1 MKRRELIKGL
11 TILPLAGVVAGNS
24 DSLLTSAINE
34 ITGDV
39 NSDDSSIIFD
49 GSLKPG
55 PAIYQSIGVEPVINC
70 RGTFTIIGGS
80 IELAEVRA
88 AMDSASR
95 HFVQMDELA
104 DAVGKR
110 LAQLTGADWGMVT
123 AGCAAA
129 LKMATAACVAGGN
142 PEKLHRIPDLS
153 GLEKTEVI
161 IPSESFSAY
170 DFAIQNIGVKI
181 IRVNTLEELKD
192 ALSSKTAMIKLSG
205 GNLVPGPM
213 SLEAIAALAKP
224 LNIPILADAAAEILT
239 IPNVHLQNGATMVA
253 YSGGKAICGPQCAGL
268 LLGPKNILMSAWQAS
283 SPHHGPGRDN
293 KVGREET
300 LGMLAAVETWVKMD
314 HAGREKNWISWVNAI
329 ANRMSGIEHVKT
341 SVMEPKGINNRS
353 ASLAIS
359 WDPLKL
365 HLTSNELIQEL
376 INSKPRI
383 TVGAGR
389 NTDNGMTSISIN
401 ASQMQAGQDK
411 IVGDRI
417 FELLTKKRSP
427 KTESSMKAPVALIDG
442 RWDLVVDYFSS
453 KSDHMLYI
461 EQDGNWI
468 KGIHKTD
475 FSTREIS
482 GSIEGNE
489 IKFLSPGRRPAV
501 SYTFSGSLN
510 GDTISGKIDMGE
522 FLTANFTGKKN
533 TKDPDKIPI
542 VFPEGRPMGN

>member
-11 TILPLAGVVAGNS
+11 TFLPLAGA
-24 DSLLTSAINE
+24 LTTTSETVSAAVNE
-34 ITGDV
+34 FVSPIK
-39 NSDDSSIIFD
+39 ID
-49 GSLKPG
+49 GPLTPG
-55 PAIYQSIGVEPVINC
+55 PQIFQSIGVEPVINC

-80 IELAEVRA
+80 IELPEVRA

-110 LAQLTGADWGMVT
+110 LAELTGAQWGMVT

-142 PEKLHRIPDLS
+142 PEKLHQIPDLS

-161 IPSESFSAY
+161 IPAGSFSAY

-181 IRVNTLEELKD
+181 IRVETIEELKD
-192 ALSSKTAMIKLSG
+192 ALGPKTAMIKLSG

-213 SLEAIAALAKP
+213 SLEVIAALAKP

-283 SPHHGPGRDN
+283 SPHHGAGRDN

-314 HAGREKNWISWVNAI
+314 HAAREKNWMNWVNTI
-329 ANRMSGIEHVKT
+329 AKRVSGIESIKT
-341 SVMEPKGINNRS
+341 TIREPEGINNRS
-353 ASLAIS
+353 ASLNIS
-359 WDPLKL
+359 WDPEKL
-365 HLTSNELIQEL
+365 HVSSAELIQEL
-376 INSKPRI
+376 ISSKPRI
-383 TVGAGR
+383 TVGGGR
-389 NTDNGMTSISIN
+389 STDPGMASISIN
-401 ASQMQAGQDK
+401 ASQMQPGQDK
-411 IVGDRI
+411 IVGDKI
-417 FELLTKKRSP
+417 FELLSKKRSP
-427 KTESSMKAPVALIDG
+427 KVETSMKAPGSQIGG
-442 RWDLVVDYFSS
+442 RWDLEIDYFSS
-453 KSDHMLYI
+453 KSNHILYL
-461 EQDGNWI
+461 EQDGNWL
-468 KGIHKTD
+468 KGIHQTG
-475 FSTREIS
+475 FSTRDVS

-489 IKFLSPGRRPAV
+489 VKFLSPGRRPAV
-501 SYTFSGSLN
+501 SYTFAGIITEN
-510 GDTISGKIDMGE
+510 TISGKIDMGE
-522 FLTANFTGKKN
+522 FLTASFTGKKN
-533 TKDPDKIPI
+533 TKDPDRIPI

>member
-11 TILPLAGVVAGNS
+11 TFLPLAGTIAGS
-24 DSLLTSAINE
+24 TESAMGAVNDF
-34 ITGDV
+34 ITPV
-39 NSDDSSIIFD
+39 LPD
-49 GSLKPG
+49 GPLIPG
-55 PAIYQSIGVEPVINC
+55 PQIFQSIGVEPVINC

-80 IELAEVRA
+80 IELPEVRA

-110 LAQLTGADWGMVT
+110 LAELTGAQWGMVT

-129 LKMATAACVAGGN
+129 LKMATVACVAGGN
-142 PEKLHRIPDLS
+142 PEKLHLIPDLS
-153 GLEKTEVI
+153 GLDKTEVI
-161 IPSESFSAY
+161 IPAGSFSAY

-181 IRVNTLEELKD
+181 IRVETIEELKD
-192 ALSSKTAMIKLSG
+192 ALGPKTAMIKLSG

-213 SLEAIAALAKP
+213 SLEVIAAIAKP

-239 IPNVHLQNGATMVA
+239 IPNVHLKNGATMVA

-300 LGMLAAVETWVKMD
+300 LGMLAAVETWVKID
-314 HAGREKNWISWVNAI
+314 HAAREKNWMNWVNAI
-329 ANRMSGIEHVKT
+329 AKRVSGIESIKT
-341 SVMEPKGINNRS
+341 TIREPEGINNRS
-353 ASLAIS
+353 ASLSIS
-359 WDPLKL
+359 WDPEKL
-365 HLTSNELIQEL
+365 HLSSAELIQEL
-376 INSKPRI
+376 ISSKPRI
-383 TVGAGR
+383 TVGGGR
-389 NTDNGMTSISIN
+389 SAEPGMASISIN
-401 ASQMQAGQDK
+401 ASQMQPGQDK
-411 IVGDRI
+411 LVGDKI
-417 FELLTKKRSP
+417 FELLSRKRSP
-427 KTESSMKAPVALIDG
+427 KAETALKAPGSKIGG
-442 RWDLVVDYFSS
+442 RWDLEIDYFSS
-453 KSDHMLYI
+453 KSDHILYL
-461 EQDGNWI
+461 EQDGNWL

-475 FSTREIS
+475 FSVREIS

-489 IKFLSPGRRPAV
+489 VKFLSPGRRPAV
-501 SYTFSGSLN
+501 SYTFAGTIS

-533 TKDPDKIPI
+533 TKNPDRTPI

>member
-11 TILPLAGVVAGNS
+11 TFLPLAGA
-24 DSLLTSAINE
+24 
-34 ITGDV
+34 ITGSPETAIGATNEFIAPV
-39 NSDDSSIIFD
+39 LPD
-49 GSLKPG
+49 GPLTPG
-55 PAIYQSIGVEPVINC
+55 PQIFQSIGVEPVINC

-80 IELAEVRA
+80 IELPEVRA

-110 LAQLTGADWGMVT
+110 LAELTEAEWGMVT
-123 AGCAAA
+123 SGCAAA

-153 GLEKTEVI
+153 GLDKTEVI
-161 IPSESFSAY
+161 IPAGSFSAY
-170 DFAIQNIGVKI
+170 DFAIQNVGVKI
-181 IRVNTLEELKD
+181 IRVETIEELKD
-192 ALSSKTAMIKLSG
+192 AVGPKTAMIKLSG

-213 SLEAIAALAKP
+213 SLEAIAAVANP

-239 IPNVHLQNGATMVA
+239 IPNVHLMNGATMVA

-283 SPHHGPGRDN
+283 SPHHGAGRDN

-314 HAGREKNWISWVNAI
+314 HAAREKNWMTWVNSI
-329 ANRMSGIEHVKT
+329 AQRVSQIESVKT
-341 SVMEPKGINNRS
+341 TVREPEGINNRS
-353 ASLAIS
+353 ASLNIS
-359 WDPLKL
+359 WDPKKL
-365 HLTSNELIQEL
+365 HLSSAELIQEL
-376 INSKPRI
+376 ISSKPRI
-383 TVGAGR
+383 TVGGGR
-389 NTDNGMTSISIN
+389 NTDAGMASISIN
-401 ASQMQAGQDK
+401 ASQMQPGEDK
-411 IVGDRI
+411 IVGDKI
-417 FELLTKKRSP
+417 FELLSKKRSP
-427 KTESSMKAPVALIDG
+427 KAEKAMKAPSSMISG
-442 RWDLVVDYFSS
+442 RWDLEIDYFSS
-453 KSDHMLYI
+453 KSDHILYL
-461 EQDGNWI
+461 EQDGNWL

-475 FSTREIS
+475 FSVREVS

-489 IKFLSPGRRPAV
+489 VKFLSPGRRPAV
-501 SYTFSGSLN
+501 SYTFAGTISGN
-510 GDTISGKIDMGE
+510 TISGKIDMGE
-522 FLTANFTGKKN
+522 FLTADFSGKKN

>member
-11 TILPLAGVVAGNS
+11 SFLPLSGAIAGSTETV
-24 DSLLTSAINE
+24 SAAVNE
-34 ITGDV
+34 FVSPSKI
-39 NSDDSSIIFD
+39 D
-49 GSLKPG
+49 GPLVPG
-55 PAIYQSIGVEPVINC
+55 PQIFQSIGVEPVINC

-80 IELAEVRA
+80 IELPEVRA

-110 LAQLTGADWGMVT
+110 LAELTGAQWGMVT

-153 GLEKTEVI
+153 GLDKTEVI
-161 IPSESFSAY
+161 IPAGSFSAY

-181 IRVNTLEELKD
+181 IRVETIEELKD
-192 ALSSKTAMIKLSG
+192 ALGPKTAMIKLSG

-213 SLEAIAALAKP
+213 SLEVIATIAKP

-314 HAGREKNWISWVNAI
+314 HAAREKNWMNWVNAI
-329 ANRMSGIEHVKT
+329 AKRVSGIESVKST
-341 SVMEPKGINNRS
+341 IREPEGINNRS
-353 ASLAIS
+353 ASLSIS
-359 WDPLKL
+359 WDPEKL
-365 HLTSNELIQEL
+365 HLSSAELIQEL
-376 INSKPRI
+376 ISSKPRI
-383 TVGAGR
+383 TVGGGR
-389 NTDNGMTSISIN
+389 STDSGMASISIN
-401 ASQMQAGQDK
+401 ASQMQPGQDK
-411 IVGDRI
+411 IVGDKI
-417 FELLTKKRSP
+417 FELLSKKRSP
-427 KTESSMKAPVALIDG
+427 KVEASMKAPSSKISG
-442 RWDLVVDYFSS
+442 RWDLEIDYFSS
-453 KSDHMLYI
+453 KSDHLLYL
-461 EQDGNWI
+461 EQDGNWL

-475 FSTREIS
+475 FSVREIS

-489 IKFLSPGRRPAV
+489 VKFQSPGRRPAV
-501 SYTFSGSLN
+501 SYTFAGTIS

-533 TKDPDKIPI
+533 TKDPDRIPI

>member
-11 TILPLAGVVAGNS
+11 TFLPLAGAIVGSPETAMGAVNEFIAP
-24 DSLLTSAINE
+24 LLP
-34 ITGDV
+34 
-39 NSDDSSIIFD
+39 D
-49 GSLKPG
+49 GPLTPG
-55 PAIYQSIGVEPVINC
+55 PQIFQSIGVEPVINC

-80 IELAEVRA
+80 IELPEVRA

-110 LAQLTGADWGMVT
+110 LAELTGAQWGMVT

-153 GLEKTEVI
+153 GLDKTEVI
-161 IPSESFSAY
+161 IPAGSFSAY

-181 IRVNTLEELKD
+181 IRVETIEELKD
-192 ALSSKTAMIKLSG
+192 ALGPKTAMIKLSG

-213 SLEAIAALAKP
+213 SLEVIAAIAKP

-239 IPNVHLQNGATMVA
+239 IPNVHLKNGATMVA

-314 HAGREKNWISWVNAI
+314 HAAREKNWMTWVNAI
-329 ANRMSGIEHVKT
+329 AKRVSGIESIKT
-341 SVMEPKGINNRS
+341 TIREPEGINNRS
-353 ASLAIS
+353 ASLSIS
-359 WDPLKL
+359 WDPEKL
-365 HLTSNELIQEL
+365 HLSSAELIQEL
-376 INSKPRI
+376 ISSKPRI
-383 TVGAGR
+383 TVGGGR
-389 NTDNGMTSISIN
+389 STDPGMASISIN
-401 ASQMQAGQDK
+401 ASQMQPGQDK
-411 IVGDRI
+411 IVGDKI
-417 FELLTKKRSP
+417 FELLSKKRSP
-427 KTESSMKAPVALIDG
+427 KAETAMKAPGSKIGG
-442 RWDLVVDYFSS
+442 RWDLEIDYFSS
-453 KSDHMLYI
+453 KSDHILYL
-461 EQDGNWI
+461 EQDGNWL

-475 FSTREIS
+475 FSVREIS

-489 IKFLSPGRRPAV
+489 VKFLSPGRRPAV
-501 SYTFSGSLN
+501 SYTFAGTIS

-533 TKDPDKIPI
+533 TKDPDRIPI

>member
-11 TILPLAGVVAGNS
+11 TFLPLAGAIAGSSESALGAVNEFIAPVLP
-24 DSLLTSAINE
+24 DGPLT
-34 ITGDV
+34 
-39 NSDDSSIIFD
+39 
-49 GSLKPG
+49 PG
-55 PAIYQSIGVEPVINC
+55 PQIFQSIGVEPVINC

-80 IELAEVRA
+80 IELPEVRA

-110 LAQLTGADWGMVT
+110 LAELTGAQWGMVT

-142 PEKLHRIPDLS
+142 PEKLHLIPDLS
-153 GLEKTEVI
+153 GLDKTEVI
-161 IPSESFSAY
+161 IPAGSFSAY

-181 IRVNTLEELKD
+181 IRVETIEELKD
-192 ALSSKTAMIKLSG
+192 ALGPKTAMIKLSG

-213 SLEAIAALAKP
+213 SLEVIAAIAKP

-239 IPNVHLQNGATMVA
+239 IPNVHLKNGATMVA

-314 HAGREKNWISWVNAI
+314 HAAREKNWMNWVNAI
-329 ANRMSGIEHVKT
+329 AKRVSGIESVKT
-341 SVMEPKGINNRS
+341 TIREPEGINNRS
-353 ASLAIS
+353 ASLSIS
-359 WDPLKL
+359 WDPEKL
-365 HLTSNELIQEL
+365 HVSSAELIQEL
-376 INSKPRI
+376 ISSKPRI
-383 TVGAGR
+383 TVGGGR
-389 NTDNGMTSISIN
+389 SAEPGMASISIN

-411 IVGDRI
+411 IVGDKI
-417 FELLTKKRSP
+417 FELLSKKRSP
-427 KTESSMKAPVALIDG
+427 KAEKVMKAPGSKISG
-442 RWDLVVDYFSS
+442 RWDLEIDYFSS
-453 KSDHMLYI
+453 KSDHILYL
-461 EQDGNWI
+461 EQDGNWL

-475 FSTREIS
+475 FSVREVS

-489 IKFLSPGRRPAV
+489 VKFLSPGRRPAV
-501 SYTFSGSLN
+501 SYTFAGTIS
-510 GDTISGKIDMGE
+510 GDTISGRIDMGE

-533 TKDPDKIPI
+533 TKNPDRIPI

>member
-11 TILPLAGVVAGNS
+11 TFLPLAGAVAGSSESARAAVNEFMS
-24 DSLLTSAINE
+24 PVLPDGPLT
-34 ITGDV
+34 
-39 NSDDSSIIFD
+39 
-49 GSLKPG
+49 PG
-55 PAIYQSIGVEPVINC
+55 PQIFQSIGVEPVINC

-80 IELAEVRA
+80 IELPEVRA

-110 LAQLTGADWGMVT
+110 LAELTRAEWGMVT

-161 IPSESFSAY
+161 IPNGSFSAY

-181 IRVNTLEELKD
+181 IRVNTVEELKR
-192 ALSSKTAMIKLSG
+192 ALGPKTAMIKLSG
-205 GNLVPGPM
+205 GNLVPGPL
-213 SLEAIAALAKP
+213 SLEVIAALAKP
-224 LNIPILADAAAEILT
+224 FNIPILADAAAEILT

-314 HAGREKNWISWVNAI
+314 HAAREKNWMNWMNTI
-329 ANRMSGIEHVKT
+329 AKRISGIEHVNT
-341 SVMEPKGINNRS
+341 VISEPKGIDNRS
-353 ASLAIS
+353 ASLAIL
-359 WDPLKL
+359 WDPQKL
-365 HLTSNELIQEL
+365 HLTSAELIQEL
-376 INSKPRI
+376 ISSRPRI
-383 TVGAGR
+383 TLSAGR
-389 NTDNGMTSISIN
+389 GLESAKASISIN
-401 ASQMQAGQDK
+401 ASQMQPGQDK
-411 IVGDRI
+411 IVGDKI
-417 FELLTKKRSP
+417 FELLSKKRSP
-427 KTESSMKAPVALIDG
+427 KTDTLMKVPSASVNG
-442 RWDLVVDYFSS
+442 RWDLVIDYFSS
-453 KSDHMLYI
+453 KSDHVVYF

-475 FSTREIS
+475 FSVREIS
-482 GSIEGNE
+482 GSMEGNE

-501 SYTFSGSLN
+501 SYTFSGTIS

-533 TKDPDKIPI
+533 TKDPDRIPI

>member
-11 TILPLAGVVAGNS
+11 SFMPLAGAIAGS
-24 DSLLTSAINE
+24 TETVSAAVNE
-34 ITGDV
+34 FVSPSKI
-39 NSDDSSIIFD
+39 D
-49 GSLKPG
+49 GPLVPG
-55 PAIYQSIGVEPVINC
+55 PQIFQSIGVEPVINC

-80 IELAEVRA
+80 IELPEVRA

-110 LAQLTGADWGMVT
+110 LAELTGAQWGMVT

-153 GLEKTEVI
+153 GLDKTEVI
-161 IPSESFSAY
+161 IPAGSFSAY

-181 IRVNTLEELKD
+181 IRVETIEELKD
-192 ALSSKTAMIKLSG
+192 ALGPKTAMIKLSG

-213 SLEAIAALAKP
+213 SLEVIATIAKP

-268 LLGPKNILMSAWQAS
+268 LLGPKNILMSAWKAS

-314 HAGREKNWISWVNAI
+314 HAAREKNWMNWVNAI
-329 ANRMSGIEHVKT
+329 AKRVSGIESVKST
-341 SVMEPKGINNRS
+341 IREPEGINNRS
-353 ASLAIS
+353 ASLSIS
-359 WDPLKL
+359 WDPEKL
-365 HLTSNELIQEL
+365 HLSSAELIQEL
-376 INSKPRI
+376 ISSKPRI
-383 TVGAGR
+383 TVGGGR
-389 NTDNGMTSISIN
+389 STDSGMASISIN
-401 ASQMQAGQDK
+401 ASQMQPGQDK
-411 IVGDRI
+411 IVGDKI
-417 FELLTKKRSP
+417 FELLSKKRSP
-427 KTESSMKAPVALIDG
+427 KVEASMKAPSSKISG
-442 RWDLVVDYFSS
+442 RWDLEIDYFSS
-453 KSDHMLYI
+453 KSDHLLYL
-461 EQDGNWI
+461 EQDGNWL

-475 FSTREIS
+475 FSVREIS

-489 IKFLSPGRRPAV
+489 VKFQSPGRRPAV
-501 SYTFSGSLN
+501 SYTFAGTIS

-533 TKDPDKIPI
+533 TKDPDRIPI
-542 VFPEGRPMGN
+542 VFPEGSPMGN

>member
-11 TILPLAGVVAGNS
+11 SFLPLAGALAGS
-24 DSLLTSAINE
+24 SEASMAGINE
-34 ITGDV
+34 FISPV
-39 NSDDSSIIFD
+39 LPD
-49 GSLKPG
+49 GPLTPG
-55 PAIYQSIGVEPVINC
+55 PQIFQSIGVEPVINC

-80 IELAEVRA
+80 IELPEVRA

-110 LAQLTGADWGMVT
+110 LAELTRAEWGMVT

-129 LKMATAACVAGGN
+129 LKLATAACVAGGN

-161 IPSESFSAY
+161 IPAASFSAY

-181 IRVNTLEELKD
+181 IRVNTLDELKN
-192 ALSSKTAMIKLSG
+192 ALNSKTAMIKLSG

-213 SLEAIAALAKP
+213 SLQAIAALAKP

-314 HAGREKNWISWVNAI
+314 HAAREKKWMSWMNNI
-329 ANRMSGIEHVKT
+329 ANRISGIEHVKT
-341 SVMEPKGINNRS
+341 TISEPKGIDNRS
-353 ASLAIS
+353 ASLSII
-359 WDPLKL
+359 WDPQKL
-365 HLTSNELIQEL
+365 HLTSAELTQEL
-376 INSKPRI
+376 IRSKPRI
-383 TVGAGR
+383 TVSSGR
-389 NTDNGMTSISIN
+389 NLESSMASISIN
-401 ASQMQAGQDK
+401 ASQMQPGQDK
-411 IVGDRI
+411 IVGDKI
-417 FELLTKKRSP
+417 FELLSKKRSP
-427 KTESSMKAPVALIDG
+427 KTDTIMKSPSASVNG
-442 RWDLVVDYFSS
+442 RWDLVIDYFSS
-453 KSDHMLYI
+453 KGDHVIYI

-468 KGIHKTD
+468 KGMHKTD

-501 SYTFSGSLN
+501 SYTFSGIVS
-510 GDTISGKIDMGE
+510 GDSISGKIDMGE
-522 FLTANFTGKKN
+522 FLTANFTGIKN
-533 TKDPDKIPI
+533 TKDPDRIPI

>member
-11 TILPLAGVVAGNS
+11 SFMPLAGAIAGS
-24 DSLLTSAINE
+24 TETVSAAVNE
-34 ITGDV
+34 FVSPSKI
-39 NSDDSSIIFD
+39 D
-49 GSLKPG
+49 GPLVPG
-55 PAIYQSIGVEPVINC
+55 PQIFQSIGVEPVINC

-80 IELAEVRA
+80 IELPEVRA

-110 LAQLTGADWGMVT
+110 LAELTGAQWGMVT

-153 GLEKTEVI
+153 GLDKTEVI
-161 IPSESFSAY
+161 IPAGSFSAY

-181 IRVNTLEELKD
+181 IRVETIEELKD
-192 ALSSKTAMIKLSG
+192 ALGPKTAMIKLSG

-213 SLEAIAALAKP
+213 SLEVIATIAKP

-314 HAGREKNWISWVNAI
+314 HAAREKNWMNWVNAI
-329 ANRMSGIEHVKT
+329 AKRVSGIESVKST
-341 SVMEPKGINNRS
+341 IREPEGINNRS
-353 ASLAIS
+353 ASLSIS
-359 WDPLKL
+359 WDPEKL
-365 HLTSNELIQEL
+365 HLSSAELIQEL
-376 INSKPRI
+376 ISSKPRI
-383 TVGAGR
+383 TVGGGR
-389 NTDNGMTSISIN
+389 STDSGMASISIN
-401 ASQMQAGQDK
+401 ASQMQPGQDK
-411 IVGDRI
+411 IVGDKI
-417 FELLTKKRSP
+417 FELLSKKRSP
-427 KTESSMKAPVALIDG
+427 KVEASMKAPSSKISG
-442 RWDLVVDYFSS
+442 RWDLEIDYFSS
-453 KSDHMLYI
+453 KSDHLLYL
-461 EQDGNWI
+461 EQDGNWL

-475 FSTREIS
+475 FSVREIS

-489 IKFLSPGRRPAV
+489 VKFQSPGRRPAV
-501 SYTFSGSLN
+501 SYTFAGTIS

-533 TKDPDKIPI
+533 TKDPDRIPI
-542 VFPEGRPMGN
+542 VFPEGSPMGN

>member
-11 TILPLAGVVAGNS
+11 TFLPLAGA
-24 DSLLTSAINE
+24 
-34 ITGDV
+34 ITGSPESAMGAV
-39 NSDDSSIIFD
+39 KEFIAPVLPD
-49 GSLKPG
+49 GPLTPG
-55 PAIYQSIGVEPVINC
+55 PQIFQSIGVEPVINC

-80 IELAEVRA
+80 IELPEVRA

-110 LAQLTGADWGMVT
+110 LAELTGAEWGMVT

-142 PEKLHRIPDLS
+142 PEKLHLIPDLS
-153 GLEKTEVI
+153 GLDKTEVI
-161 IPSESFSAY
+161 IPAGSFSAY

-181 IRVNTLEELKD
+181 IRVETIEELKD
-192 ALSSKTAMIKLSG
+192 ALGPKTAMIKLSG
-205 GNLVPGPM
+205 GNLVPGSM
-213 SLEAIAALAKP
+213 SLEVIAAITKP

-239 IPNVHLQNGATMVA
+239 IPNVHLKNGATMVA

-314 HAGREKNWISWVNAI
+314 HAAREKNWMNWVNAI
-329 ANRMSGIEHVKT
+329 ARRVSGIESVKT
-341 SVMEPKGINNRS
+341 TIREPEGINNRS
-353 ASLAIS
+353 ASLSIS
-359 WDPLKL
+359 WDPAKL
-365 HLTSNELIQEL
+365 HLSSAELIQEL
-376 INSKPRI
+376 ISSKPRI
-383 TVGAGR
+383 TVGGGR
-389 NTDNGMTSISIN
+389 STDPGMASISIN
-401 ASQMQAGQDK
+401 ASQMQPGQDK
-411 IVGDRI
+411 IVGDKI
-417 FELLTKKRSP
+417 FELLSKKRSP
-427 KTESSMKAPVALIDG
+427 KVEASMKAPSSKIGG
-442 RWDLVVDYFSS
+442 RWDLEIDYFSS
-453 KSDHMLYI
+453 KSDHILYL
-461 EQDGNWI
+461 EQDGNWL

-475 FSTREIS
+475 FSVREVS

-489 IKFLSPGRRPAV
+489 VKFLSPGRRPAV
-501 SYTFSGSLN
+501 SYTFSGTIS

-522 FLTANFTGKKN
+522 FLTANFSGKKN
-533 TKDPDKIPI
+533 TKDPDRIPI

>member
-11 TILPLAGVVAGNS
+11 TFLPLAGALAGS
-24 DSLLTSAINE
+24 SETAMAGINE
-34 ITGDV
+34 FISPV
-39 NSDDSSIIFD
+39 LPD
-49 GSLKPG
+49 GPLTPG
-55 PAIYQSIGVEPVINC
+55 PQIFQSIGVEPVINC

-80 IELAEVRA
+80 IELPEVRA

-110 LAQLTGADWGMVT
+110 LAELTRADWGMVT

-161 IPSESFSAY
+161 IPNGSFSAY

-181 IRVNTLEELKD
+181 IRVETIEELKE
-192 ALSSKTAMIKLSG
+192 ALGPKTAMIKLSG

-213 SLEAIAALAKP
+213 SLEVIAALAKP

-239 IPNVHLQNGATMVA
+239 IPNVHLKNGATMVA

-283 SPHHGPGRDN
+283 SPHHGAGRDN

-314 HAGREKNWISWVNAI
+314 HAAREKNWMTWVNAI
-329 ANRMSGIEHVKT
+329 AKRVSGIGSIKT
-341 SVMEPKGINNRS
+341 TIREPEGINNRS
-353 ASLAIS
+353 ASLNIS
-359 WDPLKL
+359 WDPEKL
-365 HLTSNELIQEL
+365 HLSSAELIQEL
-376 INSKPRI
+376 ISSKPRI
-383 TVGAGR
+383 TVGGGR
-389 NTDNGMTSISIN
+389 STDPGMASISIN
-401 ASQMQAGQDK
+401 ASQMQPGQDK
-411 IVGDRI
+411 IVGDKI
-417 FELLTKKRSP
+417 FELLSKKRSP
-427 KTESSMKAPVALIDG
+427 KAETAMKAPSSKIGG
-442 RWDLVVDYFSS
+442 RWDLEIDYFSS
-453 KSDHMLYI
+453 KSDHILYL
-461 EQDGNWI
+461 EQDGNWL

-475 FSTREIS
+475 FSVREVS
-482 GSIEGNE
+482 GCIEGNE
-489 IKFLSPGRRPAV
+489 VKFLSPGRRPAV
-501 SYTFSGSLN
+501 SYTFAGTIS

-533 TKDPDKIPI
+533 TKDPDRIPI

>member
-11 TILPLAGVVAGNS
+11 TFLPLAGAVAGSSESAFSTVNELMAPVLP
-24 DSLLTSAINE
+24 DGPLT
-34 ITGDV
+34 
-39 NSDDSSIIFD
+39 
-49 GSLKPG
+49 PG
-55 PAIYQSIGVEPVINC
+55 PQVFQSIGVEPIINC

-80 IELAEVRA
+80 IELPEVRA

-110 LAQLTGADWGMVT
+110 LAELTGAQWGMVT

-153 GLEKTEVI
+153 GLDKTEVI
-161 IPSESFSAY
+161 IPAGSFSAY

-181 IRVNTLEELKD
+181 IRVETIEELKD
-192 ALSSKTAMIKLSG
+192 ALGPKTAMIKLSG

-213 SLEAIAALAKP
+213 SLEVIAAIAKP

-239 IPNVHLQNGATMVA
+239 IPNVHLKNGATMVA

-314 HAGREKNWISWVNAI
+314 HAAREKNWMNWVNAI
-329 ANRMSGIEHVKT
+329 AKRVSGIESIKT
-341 SVMEPKGINNRS
+341 TIREPEGINNRS
-353 ASLAIS
+353 ASLSIS
-359 WDPLKL
+359 WDPEKL
-365 HLTSNELIQEL
+365 NLSSAELIQEL
-376 INSKPRI
+376 ISSKPRI
-383 TVGAGR
+383 TVGGGR
-389 NTDNGMTSISIN
+389 STDSGMASISIN
-401 ASQMQAGQDK
+401 ASQMQPGQDK
-411 IVGDRI
+411 IVGDKI
-417 FELLTKKRSP
+417 FELLSKKRSP
-427 KTESSMKAPVALIDG
+427 KAETAMKVPTSKIGG
-442 RWDLVVDYFSS
+442 RWDLEIDYFSS
-453 KSDHMLYI
+453 KSDHILYL
-461 EQDGNWI
+461 EQDGNWL

-475 FSTREIS
+475 FSVREVS

-489 IKFLSPGRRPAV
+489 VKFLSPGRRPAV
-501 SYTFSGSLN
+501 SYTFAGTIS
-510 GDTISGKIDMGE
+510 GDTISGRIDMGE

-533 TKDPDKIPI
+533 TKDPDRVPI

>member
-11 TILPLAGVVAGNS
+11 TFLPLAGAIAGSPETAFGATNEFIAPVLP
-24 DSLLTSAINE
+24 DGPLTP
-34 ITGDV
+34 GLQ
-39 NSDDSSIIFD
+39 IF
-49 GSLKPG
+49 
-55 PAIYQSIGVEPVINC
+55 QSIGVEPVINC

-80 IELAEVRA
+80 IELPEVRA

-110 LAQLTGADWGMVT
+110 LAELTGAQWGMVT

-142 PEKLHRIPDLS
+142 PEKLHLIPDLS
-153 GLEKTEVI
+153 GLDKTEVI
-161 IPSESFSAY
+161 IPAGSFSAY

-181 IRVNTLEELKD
+181 IRVETIEELKD
-192 ALSSKTAMIKLSG
+192 ALGPKTAMIKLSG

-213 SLEAIAALAKP
+213 SLEVIAAITKP

-239 IPNVHLQNGATMVA
+239 IPNVHLKNGATMVA

-314 HAGREKNWISWVNAI
+314 HTAREQNWMNWVNAI
-329 ANRMSGIEHVKT
+329 AKRVSGIESVKT
-341 SVMEPKGINNRS
+341 TIREPEGINNRS
-353 ASLAIS
+353 ASLSIS
-359 WDPLKL
+359 WDPEKL
-365 HLTSNELIQEL
+365 HLSSAELIQEL
-376 INSKPRI
+376 ISSKPRI
-383 TVGAGR
+383 TVGGGRSADAG
-389 NTDNGMTSISIN
+389 MASISIN
-401 ASQMQAGQDK
+401 ASQMQPGQDK
-411 IVGDRI
+411 IVGDKI
-417 FELLTKKRSP
+417 FELLSKKRSP
-427 KTESSMKAPVALIDG
+427 KVETAMKAPGSKIGG
-442 RWDLVVDYFSS
+442 RWDLEIDYFSS
-453 KSDHMLYI
+453 KSDHILYL
-461 EQDGNWI
+461 EQDGNWL

-475 FSTREIS
+475 FSVREVS

-489 IKFLSPGRRPAV
+489 VKFLSPGRRPAV
-501 SYTFSGSLN
+501 SYTFAGTIS

-533 TKDPDKIPI
+533 TKDPDRIPI

>member
-11 TILPLAGVVAGNS
+11 TFLPLAGAMAGS
-24 DSLLTSAINE
+24 TESSLLAVNE
-34 ITGDV
+34 FIPPV
-39 NSDDSSIIFD
+39 LPD
-49 GSLKPG
+49 GPLTPG
-55 PAIYQSIGVEPVINC
+55 PQIFRSIGVEPVINC

-80 IELAEVRA
+80 IELPEVRA

-110 LAQLTGADWGMVT
+110 LAELTGAQWGMVT

-142 PEKLHRIPDLS
+142 PEKLHLIPDLS
-153 GLEKTEVI
+153 GLDKTEVI
-161 IPSESFSAY
+161 IPAGSFSAY

-181 IRVNTLEELKD
+181 IRVETIEELKD
-192 ALSSKTAMIKLSG
+192 ALGPKTAMIKLSG

-213 SLEAIAALAKP
+213 SLEVIAAITKP

-239 IPNVHLQNGATMVA
+239 IPNVHLKNGATMVT

-314 HAGREKNWISWVNAI
+314 HAAREQNWMNWVNVI
-329 ANRMSGIEHVKT
+329 AKRVSGIESVKT
-341 SVMEPKGINNRS
+341 TIREPEGINNRS
-353 ASLAIS
+353 ASLSIS
-359 WDPLKL
+359 WDPGKL
-365 HLTSNELIQEL
+365 HLSSAELIQEL
-376 INSKPRI
+376 ISSKPRI
-383 TVGAGR
+383 TVGGGR
-389 NTDNGMTSISIN
+389 SADPGMASISIN
-401 ASQMQAGQDK
+401 ASQMQPGQDK
-411 IVGDRI
+411 IVGDKI
-417 FELLTKKRSP
+417 FELLSKKRSP
-427 KTESSMKAPVALIDG
+427 KVETAMKAPGSKIGG
-442 RWDLVVDYFSS
+442 RWDLEIDYFSS
-453 KSDHMLYI
+453 KSDHILYL
-461 EQDGNWI
+461 EQDGNWL

-475 FSTREIS
+475 FSVREVS

-489 IKFLSPGRRPAV
+489 VKFLSPGRRPAV
-501 SYTFSGSLN
+501 SYTFAGTIS

-533 TKDPDKIPI
+533 TKDPDRIPI

>member
-11 TILPLAGVVAGNS
+11 TFLPLAGAVAGS
-24 DSLLTSAINE
+24 AETTLAAAPEFVKPVLPDGPLT
-34 ITGDV
+34 
-39 NSDDSSIIFD
+39 
-49 GSLKPG
+49 PG
-55 PAIYQSIGVEPVINC
+55 PQIFQSIGVEPVINC

-80 IELAEVRA
+80 IELPEVRA

-110 LAQLTGADWGMVT
+110 LAELTGAQWGMVT

-142 PEKLHRIPDLS
+142 PEKLHQIPDLR
-153 GLEKTEVI
+153 GLDKTEVI
-161 IPSESFSAY
+161 IPAGSFSAY

-181 IRVNTLEELKD
+181 IRVETIEELKD
-192 ALSSKTAMIKLSG
+192 ALGPKTAMIKLSG

-213 SLEAIAALAKP
+213 SLEVIAAIAKP
-224 LNIPILADAAAEILT
+224 FNVPILADAAAEILT

-314 HAGREKNWISWVNAI
+314 HAAREKNWMNWVNAI
-329 ANRMSGIEHVKT
+329 AKRVSGIESVKT
-341 SVMEPKGINNRS
+341 TIREPEGINNRS
-353 ASLAIS
+353 ASLSIS
-359 WDPLKL
+359 WDPDKL
-365 HLTSNELIQEL
+365 HLSSAELIQEL

-383 TVGAGR
+383 TVGGGR
-389 NTDNGMTSISIN
+389 STDPGMASISIT
-401 ASQMQAGQDK
+401 ASQMQPGQDK
-411 IVGDRI
+411 IVGDKL
-417 FELLTKKRSP
+417 FEVLSKKRSP
-427 KTESSMKAPVALIDG
+427 KAEAAMKAPNSEISG
-442 RWDLVVDYFSS
+442 RWDLEIDYFSS
-453 KSDHMLYI
+453 KSDHIIYF
-461 EQDGNWI
+461 EQDGNWL

-475 FSTREIS
+475 FSVRELS
-482 GSIEGNE
+482 GTIEGNKV
-489 IKFLSPGRRPAV
+489 KFFSPGRRPAV
-501 SYTFSGSLN
+501 SYTFSGTIS
-510 GDTISGKIDMGE
+510 GETISGKIDMGE

-533 TKDPDKIPI
+533 TKEPDRVPI

>member
-24 DSLLTSAINE
+24 DSLLASAIND
-34 ITGDV
+34 ITGNV
-39 NSDDSSIIFD
+39 NSEGSSAIFD

-110 LAQLTGADWGMVT
+110 LAQLTGAEWGMVT

-153 GLEKTEVI
+153 GLEKNEVI
-161 IPSESFSAY
+161 IPAESFSAY

-181 IRVNTLEELKD
+181 IRVNTLEELRD

-213 SLEAIAALAKP
+213 GLEAIAALAKP
-224 LNIPILADAAAEILT
+224 MNIPILADAAAEILT

-314 HAGREKNWISWVNAI
+314 HAGREKNWMTWVNAI
-329 ANRMSGIEHVKT
+329 ASRMSAIEHVKT
-341 SVMEPKGINNRS
+341 MIMEPKGINNRS
-353 ASLAIS
+353 ASLTIS

-365 HLTSNELIQEL
+365 HLSSSDLIQEL

-401 ASQMQAGQDK
+401 ASQMQVGQDK

-427 KTESSMKAPVALIDG
+427 KTGSEMNTPAALING

-501 SYTFSGSLN
+501 SYTFSGTLD
-510 GDTISGKIDMGE
+510 GDIISGKIDMGE
-522 FLTANFTGKKN
+522 FLTASFTARKN
-533 TKDPDKIPI
+533 KAKADRVPI
-542 VFPEGRPMGN
+542 IFPTGRPMGN

>member
-11 TILPLAGVVAGNS
+11 TILPLAGVVVGNS
-24 DSLLTSAINE
+24 DSLYASAINE
-34 ITGDV
+34 ITGNV
-39 NSDDSSIIFD
+39 NSEEAAIIFD

-80 IELAEVRA
+80 IELTEVRA

-110 LAQLTGADWGMVT
+110 LAQLTGAEWGMVT

-153 GLEKTEVI
+153 GLDKTEVI
-161 IPSESFSAY
+161 IPAGSFSAY

-181 IRVNTLEELKD
+181 IRVETIEELKD

-213 SLEAIAALAKP
+213 SLEVIAALAKP

-268 LLGPKNILMSAWQAS
+268 LLGPKSILMSAWQAS

-300 LGMLAAVETWVKMD
+300 LGMLAAVETWVTMD
-314 HAGREKNWISWVNAI
+314 HAAREKNWMTWVNSI
-329 ANRMSGIEHVKT
+329 AKRVSVIETVKT
-341 SVMEPKGINNRS
+341 TIREPEGINNRS
-353 ASLAIS
+353 ASLTIS
-359 WDPLKL
+359 WDPDKL
-365 HLTSNELIQEL
+365 HLSNTELIQEL
-376 INSKPRI
+376 ISSKPRI
-383 TVGAGR
+383 TVGGGR
-389 NTDNGMTSISIN
+389 STEPGMVSISIN

-411 IVGDRI
+411 IVGDKI
-417 FELLTKKRSP
+417 FELLSKKRSP
-427 KTESSMKAPVALIDG
+427 KAETALKVPSSKISG
-442 RWDLVVDYFSS
+442 QWDLEIDYFSS
-453 KSDHMLYI
+453 KSDHLLYL

-475 FSTREIS
+475 FSVREVS

-489 IKFLSPGRRPAV
+489 VKFLSPGRRPAV
-501 SYTFSGSLN
+501 SYTFSGTLD

>member
-24 DSLLTSAINE
+24 DSLYASAINE
-34 ITGDV
+34 IAGNV
-39 NSDDSSIIFD
+39 NSEEVATIFD
-49 GSLKPG
+49 GSLKSG

-110 LAQLTGADWGMVT
+110 LAHLTGAEWGMVT

-161 IPSESFSAY
+161 IPAGSFSAY

-181 IRVNTLEELKD
+181 IRVETIEELKD

-213 SLEAIAALAKP
+213 SLEAIAAQAKP

-300 LGMLAAVETWVKMD
+300 LGMLAAVENWVKMD
-314 HAGREKNWISWVNAI
+314 HAVREKNWMTWVNSI
-329 ANRMSGIEHVKT
+329 AKRVSEIETVKT
-341 SVMEPKGINNRS
+341 TIREPEGINNRS
-353 ASLAIS
+353 ASLTIS
-359 WDPLKL
+359 WDPEKL
-365 HLTSNELIQEL
+365 HLNSSDLIQEL

-411 IVGDRI
+411 IVGDKI
-417 FELLTKKRSP
+417 FELLSKKRSP
-427 KTESSMKAPVALIDG
+427 KAETAMKAPSSKISG
-442 RWDLVVDYFSS
+442 RWDLEIDYFSS
-453 KSDHMLYI
+453 KSEHMLYI

-501 SYTFSGSLN
+501 SYTFAGTISGN
-510 GDTISGKIDMGE
+510 TISGKIDMGE

>member
-11 TILPLAGVVAGNS
+11 TFLPLTGAIAGS
-24 DSLLTSAINE
+24 PESAIGAVNE
-34 ITGDV
+34 FIAPV
-39 NSDDSSIIFD
+39 LPD
-49 GSLKPG
+49 GPLIPG
-55 PAIYQSIGVEPVINC
+55 PQIFQSIGVEPVINC

-80 IELAEVRA
+80 IELPEVRA

-110 LAQLTGADWGMVT
+110 LAELTGAQWGMVT

-153 GLEKTEVI
+153 GLDKTEVI
-161 IPSESFSAY
+161 IPAGSFSAY

-181 IRVNTLEELKD
+181 IRVETIEELKD
-192 ALSSKTAMIKLSG
+192 ALGPKTAMIKLSG

-213 SLEAIAALAKP
+213 SLVVIAAIAKP

-239 IPNVHLQNGATMVA
+239 IPNVHLKNGATMVA

-314 HAGREKNWISWVNAI
+314 HAAREKNWMNWVNAI
-329 ANRMSGIEHVKT
+329 AKRVSGIESVKT
-341 SVMEPKGINNRS
+341 TIREPEGINNRS
-353 ASLAIS
+353 ASLSIS
-359 WDPLKL
+359 WDPEKL
-365 HLTSNELIQEL
+365 HLSSAELIQEL
-376 INSKPRI
+376 ISSKPRI
-383 TVGAGR
+383 TVGGGR
-389 NTDNGMTSISIN
+389 SSDPGMASISIN

-411 IVGDRI
+411 IVGDKI
-417 FELLTKKRSP
+417 FELLSKKRSP
-427 KTESSMKAPVALIDG
+427 KTETAMKAATSKIGG
-442 RWDLVVDYFSS
+442 RWDLEIDYFSS
-453 KSDHMLYI
+453 KSDHILYL
-461 EQDGNWI
+461 EQDGNWL

-475 FSTREIS
+475 FSVREVS

-489 IKFLSPGRRPAV
+489 VKFLSPGRRPAV
-501 SYTFSGSLN
+501 SYTFAGTIS

-533 TKDPDKIPI
+533 TKDPDRIPI

>member
-11 TILPLAGVVAGNS
+11 SFLPLAGAMAGAPETAIAAVNEFMVPVLP
-24 DSLLTSAINE
+24 DGPLT
-34 ITGDV
+34 
-39 NSDDSSIIFD
+39 
-49 GSLKPG
+49 PG
-55 PAIYQSIGVEPVINC
+55 PQIFQSIGVEPVINC

-80 IELAEVRA
+80 IELPEVRA

-110 LAQLTGADWGMVT
+110 LAELTRAEWGMVT

-153 GLEKTEVI
+153 GLDKTEVI
-161 IPSESFSAY
+161 IPAGSFSAY

-181 IRVNTLEELKD
+181 IRVETIEELKE
-192 ALSSKTAMIKLSG
+192 ALGPKTAMIKLSG

-213 SLEAIAALAKP
+213 SLEVIAALAKP

-239 IPNVHLQNGATMVA
+239 IPNVHLKNGATMVA

-314 HAGREKNWISWVNAI
+314 HAAREKNWMTWMNTI
-329 ANRMSGIEHVKT
+329 AKRISGIEHVNT
-341 SVMEPKGINNRS
+341 IISEPKGIDNRS
-353 ASLAIS
+353 ASLAIL
-359 WDPLKL
+359 WDPQKL
-365 HLTSNELIQEL
+365 HLTSAELTQEL
-376 INSKPRI
+376 INSRPRI
-383 TVGAGR
+383 TVSAGR
-389 NTDNGMTSISIN
+389 NLESAKASISLN
-401 ASQMQAGQDK
+401 ASQMQPGQDK
-411 IVGDRI
+411 IVGDKI
-417 FELLTKKRSP
+417 FELLSKKRSP
-427 KTESSMKAPVALIDG
+427 KVEASMKAPSSKISG
-442 RWDLVVDYFSS
+442 RWDLEIDYFSS
-453 KSDHMLYI
+453 KSDHILYL
-461 EQDGNWI
+461 EQDGNWL

-475 FSTREIS
+475 FSVREIS

-489 IKFLSPGRRPAV
+489 VKFLSPGRRPAV
-501 SYTFSGSLN
+501 SYTFAGTISGDN
-510 GDTISGKIDMGE
+510 ISGKIDMGE
-522 FLTANFTGKKN
+522 FLTANFSGKKN
-533 TKDPDKIPI
+533 TKDPDRIPI

>member
-365 HLTSNELIQEL
+365 HLTSSELIQEL

-427 KTESSMKAPVALIDG
+427 KTESAMKAPVALIDG

>member
-24 DSLLTSAINE
+24 DSLLSSAINE
-34 ITGDV
+34 ITGNV
-39 NSDDSSIIFD
+39 NSDGSSTIYD

-55 PAIYQSIGVEPVINC
+55 PEIFQSIGVEPVINC

-142 PEKLHRIPDLS
+142 PEKLHLIPDLS
-153 GLEKTEVI
+153 GLERTEVI

-192 ALSSKTAMIKLSG
+192 ALSFKTAMIKLSG

-213 SLEAIAALAKP
+213 SLEAIAVLAKP

-239 IPNVHLQNGATMVA
+239 IPNIHLQNGATMVA

-268 LLGPKNILMSAWQAS
+268 LLGPKNIMMSAWQAS

-314 HAGREKNWISWVNAI
+314 HAGREKNWMSWVNAI

-341 SVMEPKGINNRS
+341 RVMEPKGVNNRS

-365 HLTSNELIQEL
+365 HLTNTELIQEL

-389 NTDNGMTSISIN
+389 ITDNGITSISIN
-401 ASQMQAGQDK
+401 ASQMQSGQDK

-427 KTESSMKAPVALIDG
+427 KAESTIKAPAALIDG
-442 RWDLVVDYFSS
+442 RWDLAVDYFSS
-453 KSDHMLYI
+453 KSDHLLYI

-501 SYTFSGSLN
+501 SYTFSG
-510 GDTISGKIDMGE
+510 TISGDIISGNIDMGE
-522 FLTANFTGKKN
+522 FLTATFTAKKN
-533 TKDPDKIPI
+533 TFEPDHVPI
-542 VFPEGRPMGN
+542 VFPTGRPMGN

>member
-11 TILPLAGVVAGNS
+11 TFLPLAGA
-24 DSLLTSAINE
+24 
-34 ITGDV
+34 ITGSPESAMGAV
-39 NSDDSSIIFD
+39 KEFIAPVLPD
-49 GSLKPG
+49 GPLTPG
-55 PAIYQSIGVEPVINC
+55 PQIFQSIGVEPVINC

-80 IELAEVRA
+80 IELPEVRA

-110 LAQLTGADWGMVT
+110 LAELTGAEWGMVT

-142 PEKLHRIPDLS
+142 PEKLHLIPDLS
-153 GLEKTEVI
+153 GLDKTEVI
-161 IPSESFSAY
+161 IPAGSFSAY

-181 IRVNTLEELKD
+181 IRVETIEELKD
-192 ALSSKTAMIKLSG
+192 ALGPKTAMIKLSG
-205 GNLVPGPM
+205 GNLVPGSM
-213 SLEAIAALAKP
+213 SLEVIAAITKP

-239 IPNVHLQNGATMVA
+239 IPNVHLKNGATMVA

-314 HAGREKNWISWVNAI
+314 HAAREKNWMNWVNTI
-329 ANRMSGIEHVKT
+329 AKRVSGIESVKT
-341 SVMEPKGINNRS
+341 TIREPEGINNRS
-353 ASLAIS
+353 ASLSIS
-359 WDPLKL
+359 WDPAKL
-365 HLTSNELIQEL
+365 HLSSAELIQEL
-376 INSKPRI
+376 ISSKPRI
-383 TVGAGR
+383 TVGGGR
-389 NTDNGMTSISIN
+389 STDPGMASISIN
-401 ASQMQAGQDK
+401 ASQMQPGQDK
-411 IVGDRI
+411 IVGDKI
-417 FELLTKKRSP
+417 FELLSKKRSP
-427 KTESSMKAPVALIDG
+427 KVEASMKAPSSKIGG
-442 RWDLVVDYFSS
+442 RWDLEIDYFSS
-453 KSDHMLYI
+453 KSDHILYL
-461 EQDGNWI
+461 EQDGNWL

-475 FSTREIS
+475 FSVREVS

-489 IKFLSPGRRPAV
+489 VKFLSPGRRPAV
-501 SYTFSGSLN
+501 SYTFSGTIS

-522 FLTANFTGKKN
+522 FLTANFSGKKN
-533 TKDPDKIPI
+533 TKDPDRIPI